1 MQPHNAVFVVTL
13 VAPPIESSGRMAQ
26 ALWMKHKWLEGV
38 LLNDLIHA
46 STHVV
51 RRVESCK
58 TKIGAF
64 ASVIADHVAEI
75 PIDLRREDRDRPS
88 HGKGGSTTRLYL
100 LSSSLQP
107 RSSEGPYVPQ
117 T

>member
-1 MQPHNAVFVVTL
+1 
-13 VAPPIESSGRMAQ
+13 
-26 ALWMKHKWLEGV
+26 MKHKWLEGV
-38 LLNDLIHA
+38 LLNHFIQA
-46 STHVV
+46 STDVV

-58 TKIGAF
+58 TKVGAF

-75 PIDLRREDRDRPS
+75 PINLRREDRDRPS
-88 HGKGGSTTRLYL
+88 HEKGGSTTRLYL

-107 RSSEGPYVPQ
+107 RSFKDAYVPQ

>member
-1 MQPHNAVFVVTL
+1 MQLHNAVFVVTV
-13 VAPPIESSGRMAQ
+13 VALPIGSSGEMAQ
-26 ALWMKHKWLEGV
+26 ALWVKYKWLGGV
-38 LLNDLIHA
+38 LLNHLIRA
-46 STHVV
+46 FTDAV

-58 TKIGAF
+58 TKVGAF
-64 ASVIADHVAEI
+64 ASVVADHVAEI
-75 PIDLRREDRDRPS
+75 SIDLRCKDRDRPS

-107 RSSEGPYVPQ
+107 RSFEDAYVPR